1 MRPRVAN
8 TLFKGD
14 VRRHIKSINI
24 ISLTGLELEF
34 ILLTSLLV
42 LSKVNRAVSSRAQL
56 LFKEVLFFDVAFA

>member
-1 MRPRVAN
+1 MRPRVVY

-14 VRRHIKSINI
+14 VSRHIKFSNI
-24 ISLTGLELEF
+24 VSLTGLELEF

-42 LSKVNRAVSSRAQL
+42 LGKVNRAVSSRAQL